1 MLCRSTNQGAV
12 TANKNGGIKMKARLY
27 YRLFRDED
35 AEMNSLQ
42 NQRQILVDYADQNGY
57 DITGES
63 FDDNVSPMTSM
74 PRISARRSARE
85 FVRSR
90 KRE

>member
-1 MLCRSTNQGAV
+1 
-12 TANKNGGIKMKARLY
+12 MKAWLY

-90 KRE
+90 KLECL